1 MIKQKVTEYNS
12 YFLVETRLAF
22 TKKEAKAFDLDKNLK
37 RKVDAIIHRYK
48 RENVEKRNYSS
59 IVYRLKDIKDLSS
72 TYIYGIVFHVYYNI
86 VYLDRKHIILNKQKA
101 FAEEIKEKIKASID
115 AQFYTK

>member
-1 MIKQKVTEYNS
+1 MIKQKVTEYTS
-12 YFLVETRLAF
+12 HFLVETRLTF

-37 RKVDAIIHRYK
+37 KKVNAVINRYK
-48 RENVEKRNYSS
+48 RENMKRYNWSTLLFEFRFKDLITYPCGVLFY
-59 IVYRLKDIKDLSS
+59 VYCSKGYLNRKDI
-72 TYIYGIVFHVYYNI
+72 Y
-86 VYLDRKHIILNKQKA
+86 LNKQKA